1 MLLNTLNYG
10 PSIYD
15 LLLIDIETVPQ
26 YQDYLQLTEVW
37 QSLWCDKISKI
48 MPENFSPE
56 ECYLQRAGIL
66 AEFGK
71 VICIS
76 TGYFINDKDNELVL
90 RVKSIY
96 GDDEKL
102 LLESFKDL
110 MDKMYKHNKHFEF
123 AGHNVREFD
132 IPYLCRRMLINEL
145 QLPAPLQIHGAKPW
159 EVKMVDTLQWWKF
172 GDYKNYISLNL
183 LANVLNV
190 PTSKTDMDGSMVQ
203 HVYYKENNLPRI
215 VEYCQRDVVV
225 VANVILRFKNL
236 PLLKEENITIVT

>member
-1 MLLNTLNYG
+1 MLLNTVNYG

-26 YQDYLQLTEVW
+26 YQDYLQLTKVW
-37 QSLWCDKISKI
+37 QSLWCNKISKI

-110 MDKMYKHNKHFEF
+110 IDKMYKHNKHFEF

-172 GDYKNYISLNL
+172 GDYKNYVSLNL